1 MILGTQHFHFI
12 SDKDNCADLVYA
24 SFGSSS
30 GRPGL
35 TAFGWGRLIRALD
48 FEAFVGLSCR
58 LCKGCGLSRKK
69 RTRLLDDGAGD
80 EW

>member
-35 TAFGWGRLIRALD
+35 TAFGWGRLIAPSPTNTKLSAGGSLRA
-48 FEAFVGLSCR
+48 ARCR
-58 LCKGCGLSRKK
+58 HVR
-69 RTRLLDDGAGD
+69 A
-80 EW
+80 